1 MTENVDFAEKRVLI
15 VDDSPTNLG
24 VLLNYLE
31 YAGFRV
37 LVAESGESALK
48 RVHYVMPDIIL
59 LDVMMP
65 GMDGF
70 ETCRRLKQETGIGQI
85 PVIFMTALND
95 TEDKVRG
102 FELGA
107 VDYVT
112 KPLQHAE
119 VLARIRTHLAIHT
132 LQAELAQKNSWLEQ
146 EMAEKQQLIAELK
159 EALENVRT
167 LKGMLPICA
176 SCKKIRD
183 DKGYWYQV
191 ETYIRDHSDA
201 TFTHGICPDCT
212 KKFLAEMRQHTEE
225 KGS

>member
-1 MTENVDFAEKRVLI
+1 MTEIVDPVQKRVLI
-15 VDDSPTNLG
+15 VDDNPTNLG

-31 YAGFRV
+31 HAGFRV

-70 ETCRRLKQETGIGQI
+70 ETCLRLKQNAETSQI
-85 PVIFMTALND
+85 PIIFMTALNQ

-119 VLARIRTHLAIHT
+119 VLARIRTHLSIYT
-132 LQAELAQKNSWLEQ
+132 LQAELAQKNSRLEQ
-146 EMAEKQQLIAELK
+146 EMAEKQQVIAELK

-201 TFTHGICPDCT
+201 TFTHGICPDCA
-212 KKFLAEMRQHTEE
+212 KKFLADVHQRTEE
-225 KGS
+225 KGP